1 MFGPEK
7 RGIMESVR
15 NNRVTTVLVVDD
27 ELFFRGL
34 LKDILVTGGFDV
46 VADAANGAEA
56 VELYRKH
63 LPDIV
68 LMDIYMPEKSG
79 IESIREIMAIDPG
92 AKILVCSGVGYDM
105 DLDAA
110 MQSGA
115 RGVIYKPFYDEEVLE
130 TIRKNLA
137 G

>member
-1 MFGPEK
+1 
-7 RGIMESVR
+7 MECGQ
-15 NNRVTTVLVVDD
+15 NIQAATVLIVDD

-34 LKDILVTGGFDV
+34 LRDILGKAGLNV
-46 VADAANGAEA
+46 VADAANGTEA

-63 LPDIV
+63 SPAIV

-79 IESIREIMAIDPG
+79 IESIKEIMAIDPR
-92 AKILVCSGVGYDM
+92 AKILICSGVGYDM

-110 MQSGA
+110 MQAGA
-115 RGVIYKPFYDEEVLE
+115 RGVIYKPFYDEEVLD
-130 TIRKNLA
+130 TIEKTLA

>member
-1 MFGPEK
+1 
-7 RGIMESVR
+7 MESVR

>member
-1 MFGPEK
+1 ME
-7 RGIMESVR
+7 RGQ
-15 NNRVTTVLVVDD
+15 NNTVLIVDD

-34 LKDILVTGGFDV
+34 LRDILVKGGFNV
-46 VADAANGAEA
+46 VADAADGAEA
-56 VELYRKH
+56 VELYRTH
-63 LPDIV
+63 LPAIV

-79 IESIREIMAIDPG
+79 IESIREIMAVDPG

-115 RGVIYKPFYDEEVLE
+115 RGVIYKPFFDEEVLE
-130 TIRKNLA
+130 TIRKTLA

>member
-1 MFGPEK
+1 
-7 RGIMESVR
+7 MESGQ
-15 NNRVTTVLVVDD
+15 NNQTATVLIVDD

-34 LKDILVTGGFDV
+34 LRDILAKAGFNV
-46 VADAANGAEA
+46 VADAADGAEA

-63 LPDIV
+63 LPEIV

-79 IESIREIMAIDPG
+79 IDSIREIMAVDPQ
-92 AKILVCSGVGYDM
+92 ARILVCSGVGYDM

-110 MQSGA
+110 LQAGA
-115 RGVIYKPFYDEEVLE
+115 RDVIYKPFYDEEVLE
-130 TIRKNLA
+130 IIRKTLA

>member
-1 MFGPEK
+1 
-7 RGIMESVR
+7 MESVGQ
-15 NNRVTTVLVVDD
+15 NNKGANVLIVDD

-34 LKDILVTGGFDV
+34 LRDILVKGGFNV
-46 VADAANGAEA
+46 VADAANGTEA

-79 IESIREIMAIDPG
+79 IESIRDIIAVDPR

-110 MQSGA
+110 MQFGA

-130 TIRKNLA
+130 MIRNTLA
-137 G
+137 GQPL

>member
-1 MFGPEK
+1 
-7 RGIMESVR
+7 MESGQ
-15 NNRVTTVLVVDD
+15 NNQNATVLIVDD

-34 LKDILVTGGFDV
+34 LRDILAKAGFNV
-46 VADAANGAEA
+46 VADAADGAEA

-63 LPDIV
+63 LPEIV

-79 IESIREIMAIDPG
+79 IDSIREIMAVDPQ

-110 MQSGA
+110 LQAGA
-115 RGVIYKPFYDEEVLE
+115 HGVIYKPFYDEEVLE
-130 TIRKNLA
+130 TIRKTLA

>member
-1 MFGPEK
+1 
-7 RGIMESVR
+7 MESVQ
-15 NNRVTTVLVVDD
+15 NNLGGANILIVDD

-34 LKDILVTGGFDV
+34 LKDILVTGGFNV
-46 VADAANGAEA
+46 VADAADGAEA
-56 VELYRKH
+56 VELYKKH

-79 IESIREIMAIDPG
+79 IESIREIMAIDPE